1 MSSLKRQA
9 NLGGWPGNHQDGA
22 PPKLLLLGWE
32 FQPQRLG
39 LDVFTLVAHPLA
51 ASPLERF
58 LKNRPR
64 GRQATRTL
72 ATAFPN
78 STSHT
83 PPGSAAAIRAD
94 VRAYTPAR
102 DGGLREKSC
111 STAFPGQPAR
121 AEPSR
126 LGESSGCDHHGRRA
140 LRRASLRQ
148 AFRCSERRSRTILRG
163 PAAACSARG

>member
-102 DGGLREKSC
+102 DGGLREKAC

-126 LGESSGCDHHGRRA
+126 LCETPRRGPRHRPA
-140 LRRASLRQ
+140 LPRASPR
-148 AFRCSERRSRTILRG
+148 SERRSRPIRHE